1 MTSGPATSRYVRSER
16 VLWRRTADGVV
27 VLPVDHGELFD
38 LTGSGLAVWDL
49 LATPHTVT
57 EAAAELLERYEGVR
71 DQVAADL
78 ERVLDELLRR
88 RAVVVV
94 AEGPAQ

>member
-1 MTSGPATSRYVRSER
+1 M
-16 VLWRRTADGVV
+16 

-38 LTGSGLAVWDL
+38 LTGSGLAVWDV
-49 LATPHTVT
+49 LASPHTVA
-57 EAAAELLERYEGVR
+57 EAVAELLERYEGVT

-78 ERVLDELLRR
+78 EPVLEELLRR

-94 AEGPAQ
+94 AEGPTQ